1 MDIVITEE
9 ELELFIRLIEEKLS
23 EIDKRM
29 KNLSENKQVTRLGI
43 NGNRGRVISYR
54 MRRYELKMQL
64 NTLREKLFE
73 FKSNELKKEIYKVK

>member
-9 ELELFIRLIEEKLS
+9 ELELFIRLIEEKIS
-23 EIDKRM
+23 EIDKRI
-29 KNLSENKQVTRLGI
+29 KNISENKQVSRLGI
-43 NGNRGRVISYR
+43 DGNKGRIASNR
-54 MRRYELKMQL
+54 MRKNKLENQL

>member
-9 ELELFIRLIEEKLS
+9 ELELFIRLIEEEISK
-23 EIDKRM
+23 IDKRI
-29 KNLSENKQVTRLGI
+29 KNLRENKQVSRLGI
-43 NGNRGRVISYR
+43 DGNKGRIASNR
-54 MRRYELKMQL
+54 MRKNKLENQL

>member
-9 ELELFIRLIEEKLS
+9 ELELFIRLIEEKIS

-29 KNLSENKQVTRLGI
+29 KKLSENKQVTRLGI
-43 NGNRGRVISYR
+43 NGNRGIVINCR
-54 MRRYELKMQL
+54 MRRDELKMQL